1 MSFDFAI
8 IRGRFLNARLGVN
21 GSQNAA
27 RSLGTARA
35 AAVDIGLLL
44 RRDRFSE
51 QCPRADCLSSCR
63 DVSGVLNTERMN
75 SSTRDLDLGARL
87 RALRM
92 RGGLSQRELARRAH
106 VSTATLSIIEDGR
119 ASPSL

>member
-1 MSFDFAI
+1 MSFDLEI

-51 QCPRADCLSSCR
+51 QCPRIADLSSCY
-63 DVSGVLNTERMN
+63 DVSAVLNTDRIN
-75 SSTRDLDLGARL
+75 SATRDLDLGARL

-92 RGGLSQRELARRAH
+92 RGRPFSAPVALRGPPL
-106 VSTATLSIIEDGR
+106 T
-119 ASPSL
+119 

>member
-21 GSQNAA
+21 GNQNAA
-27 RSLGTARA
+27 KSLGTARA
-35 AAVDIGLLL
+35 AADIGLLL

-51 QCPRADCLSSCR
+51 QCPRVGRLSSCR
-63 DVSGVLNTERMN
+63 DVSSVLNTERMN

-87 RALRM
+87 RALRL
-92 RGGLSQRELARRAH
+92 RGGLSQRELAPRAPG
-106 VSTATLSIIEDGR
+106 SQ
-119 ASPSL
+119 